1 MFSERLRALRRGR
14 HITLEELAHALN
26 QHLEAKEK
34 PNTASQIGNW
44 ERGTRTPSYIEVRKL
59 AEFFEVSLDYL
70 VGKIDHEEVDLAML
84 FLSGT
89 KLTFNHK
96 DLSNQDRYA
105 IFQLLDGYFHGKD
118 SRDTTIKNDF
128 QEELDLNI

>member
-14 HITLEELAHALN
+14 HITLEELAQALN
-26 QHLEAKEK
+26 QHLDLTEK

-59 AEFFEVSLDYL
+59 ADFFEVSLDYL
-70 VGKIDHEEVDLAML
+70 VGKLDHEEVDLAML
-84 FLSGT
+84 FLSGSQ
-89 KLTFNHK
+89 LTFNQTN
-96 DLSNQDRYA
+96 LSNKDRYE
-105 IFQLLDGYFHGKD
+105 IFQLINGYFHGKN
-118 SRDTTIKNDF
+118 SRDSLNKANL